1 MEFQTRLFD
10 RAMAAISSVTMAGR
24 VTAYFGG
31 VGVRLSGR
39 HKQSARRRLVE
50 VFDCPEA
57 SGAMLTLHSTDYG
70 IAFGE
75 GDPVFR
81 EVGDFGPD
89 YEWALVALPHWAV
102 RCVRDMVL
110 RHFAFPPDVEKLL
123 EGSVVQAWVEDI
135 PAAGFFRHEENG
147 RSYVRPVPAVVV
159 PSLGPWIFEQGRLKV
174 YDAPEFDEDGRA
186 VVKVSIDTD
195 SPSYRANP
203 RARLLNH
210 VVTLLGKEAD
220 PGSCAETPAPVGG
233 EVSVG
238 EVRWYW
244 TLRIRSGHAVCIS
257 SPDHPGEE
265 ITLQEGFFVL
275 SHRAPERRRI
285 D

>member
-1 MEFQTRLFD
+1 
-10 RAMAAISSVTMAGR
+10 MAGT
-24 VTAYFGG
+24 VTAYFDG

-50 VFDCPEA
+50 VFECQEA
-57 SGAMLTLHSTDYG
+57 GGAMLTLHSADYG
-70 IAFGE
+70 VAFGE

-89 YEWALVALPHWAV
+89 YEWARVALPHWAV

-123 EGSVVQAWVEDI
+123 DGSVVQAWVEDV
-135 PAAGFFRHEENG
+135 PAVGFFRHEENG
-147 RSYVRPVPAVVV
+147 CGLIRPVLAVVV
-159 PSLGPWIFEQGRLKV
+159 PDLGAPLFEQGHLKV
-174 YDAPEFDEDGRA
+174 YDYSPKFDEYGRP
-186 VVKVSIDTD
+186 VVEVSIDTD
-195 SPSYRANP
+195 SLSYRANP

-210 VVTLLGKEAD
+210 VVTLLGKEAQPD
-220 PGSCAETPAPVGG
+220 SEVVEAPAPIGGHVPVVG
-233 EVSVG
+233 VIPA
-238 EVRWYW
+238 WYW
-244 TLRIRSGHAVCIS
+244 TLRVRSGHAVEVS